1 MASTAQVFGPMAPI
15 NEILPNSA
23 PGGFTY
29 DVVYIPGAAQGN
41 ALRNR
46 SEQEAALA
54 QTEQEHNDALNTYLA
69 AMQYPPAVRK
79 MMGEQIERNLAKWN
93 PAKDRTPRRPLT
105 PSSSVISEI
114 KITPENTISI
124 KYGPNSKSY
133 IFKGGSNIQQAA
145 REVLKLINSGSLGRE
160 LNTRIPG
167 TWGSRHRI

>member
-1 MASTAQVFGPMAPI
+1 MASTAQVFGEISPI
-15 NEILPNSA
+15 NEILPNNA

-114 KITPENTISI
+114 RINPDNTIGI
-124 KYGPNSKSY
+124 KYGNSKSY
-133 IFKGGSNIQQAA
+133 TFRGGSSVQQAA

-160 LNTRIPG
+160 LSKN
-167 TWGSRHRI
+167 GSWARAHRI

>member
-15 NEILPNSA
+15 NDVLPNNA

-46 SEQEAALA
+46 SEQAAALA

-93 PAKDRTPRRPLT
+93 PAKDRAPRRPLT

-114 KITPENTISI
+114 RINPDNTIGI
-124 KYGPNSKSY
+124 KYGNSKSY
-133 IFKGGSNIQQAA
+133 TFRGGNTVQEAA
-145 REVLKLINSGSLGRE
+145 REVLKLINSGSLGKE
-160 LNTRIPG
+160 LSKN
-167 TWGSRHRI
+167 GSWMRSHRI

>member
-1 MASTAQVFGPMAPI
+1 MASTAQVFGPMSPI
-15 NEILPNSA
+15 NEILPNNA

-46 SEQEAALA
+46 SEQEAAFA

-114 KITPENTISI
+114 RINPDNTIGI
-124 KYGPNSKSY
+124 KYGNSKSY
-133 IFKGGSNIQQAA
+133 TFRGGSSVQQAA

-160 LNTRIPG
+160 LSKN
-167 TWGSRHRI
+167 GSWARAHRI

>member
-15 NEILPNSA
+15 NDVLPNNA
-23 PGGFTY
+23 PGGFIY

-46 SEQEAALA
+46 SEQNAALA

-79 MMGEQIERNLAKWN
+79 MMGEQIERNLVKWN

-114 KITPENTISI
+114 RINPDNTIGI
-124 KYGPNSKSY
+124 KYGNSKSY
-133 IFKGGSNIQQAA
+133 TFRGGNTVQEAA
-145 REVLKLINSGSLGRE
+145 KEVLKLINSGSLGRE
-160 LNTRIPG
+160 LSKN
-167 TWGSRHRI
+167 GSWMRSHRI

>member
-15 NEILPNSA
+15 NEVLPNNA

-46 SEQEAALA
+46 SEQAAALA

-93 PAKDRTPRRPLT
+93 PAKDKTPRRPLT

-114 KITPENTISI
+114 RINPDNTIGI
-124 KYGPNSKSY
+124 KYGNSKSY
-133 IFKGGSNIQQAA
+133 TFKGGSNIQQAA
-145 REVLKLINSGSLGRE
+145 REVLKLINSGSLGKE
-160 LNTRIPG
+160 LSKN
-167 TWGSRHRI
+167 GSWMRSHRI

>member
-15 NEILPNSA
+15 NDVLPNNA

-46 SEQEAALA
+46 SEQAAALA

-79 MMGEQIERNLAKWN
+79 MMGEQIEKNLVKWN
-93 PAKDRTPRRPLT
+93 PAKDRAPRRPLT

-114 KITPENTISI
+114 RINPDNTIGI
-124 KYGPNSKSY
+124 KYGNSKSY
-133 IFKGGSNIQQAA
+133 TFRGGNTVQEAA
-145 REVLKLINSGSLGRE
+145 REVLKLINSGSLGKE
-160 LNTRIPG
+160 LSKN
-167 TWGSRHRI
+167 GSWMRSHRI

>member
-1 MASTAQVFGPMAPI
+1 MAKISQVFSEMAPI
-15 NEILPNSA
+15 NDVLPNNA
-23 PGGFTY
+23 PGGFIY

-46 SEQEAALA
+46 SEQNAALA

-93 PAKDRTPRRPLT
+93 PAKDKTPRRPLT

-114 KITPENTISI
+114 RINPDNTIGI
-124 KYGPNSKSY
+124 KYGNSKSY
-133 IFKGGSNIQQAA
+133 TFRGGSSVQDAA

-160 LNTRIPG
+160 LSKN
-167 TWGSRHRI
+167 GSWARAHRI

>member
-15 NEILPNSA
+15 NDVLPNNA
-23 PGGFTY
+23 PGGFIY
-29 DVVYIPGAAQGN
+29 DVVYVPGAAQGN

-46 SEQEAALA
+46 SEQKAALA

-93 PAKDRTPRRPLT
+93 PAKDRAPRRPLT

-114 KITPENTISI
+114 RINPDNTIGI
-124 KYGPNSKSY
+124 KYGNSKSY
-133 IFKGGSNIQQAA
+133 TFRGANNVQDAA

-160 LNTRIPG
+160 LSKN
-167 TWGSRHRI
+167 GSWMRSHRI